1 MKASAFSYHDPR
13 SLDALYGLLGS
24 LENCRLLAGGQSLM
38 PMLNMRYAFPDHVI
52 DINRIEGLDEIRLT
66 DKGLFIG
73 AMARQA
79 RIKEHPLVASHAPV
93 LAEALHW
100 VGHVQTRSRGTI
112 GGSLCHLDPAAEQ
125 PCIAALYD
133 AVLHVGGPRG
143 VRDIAFSDW
152 VVAYM
157 TPALEPDEILL
168 GLTLPPFAPAQGTG
182 RIGHGFHEFARRHG
196 DYAIVAA
203 AALVALDPDHKITR
217 AAISLAGVDVK
228 PCRLQTAEAM
238 LLGHKADPQLVLT
251 AAQEAQKITMMDDA
265 QISADYRQR
274 LAVAMVKRALNDA
287 VARAMGGHHG

>member
-13 SLDALYGLLGS
+13 SLSALYGLLGS
-24 LENCRLLAGGQSLM
+24 LENCRVLAGGQSLM

-52 DINRIEGLDEIRLT
+52 DINRIEGLDDIRLT
-66 DKGLFIG
+66 EKGLYIG
-73 AMARQA
+73 AMVRQA
-79 RIKEHPLVASHAPV
+79 RLKEHPLIATHTPV
-93 LAEALHW
+93 LAKALHW

-143 VRDIAFSDW
+143 TRDVAFKDW

-168 GLTLPPFAPAQGTG
+168 GLTLPPFAAGQTQAKTG
-182 RIGHGFHEFARRHG
+182 CGFHEFARRHG

-203 AALVALDPDHKITR
+203 AVLLALDPNHKITR

-228 PCRLQTAEAM
+228 PCRLHGAEQILVGQTADAN
-238 LLGHKADPQLVLT
+238 LFAN
-251 AAQEAQKITMMDDA
+251 AANEAQKLDMMDDA
-265 QISADYRQR
+265 HISADYRQR

-287 VARAMGGHHG
+287 MADAMGGHHG

>member
-13 SLDALYGLLGS
+13 SLNALYDLLGS
-24 LENCRLLAGGQSLM
+24 LENCRVLAGGQSLM

-66 DKGLFIG
+66 EKGLYIG
-73 AMARQA
+73 AMVRQA
-79 RIKEHPLVASHAPV
+79 RLQVDPLVATHAPV
-93 LAEALHW
+93 LAAALHC
-100 VGHVQTRSRGTI
+100 VGHVQTRSRVTI

-143 VRDIAFSDW
+143 PRDIDFKDW

-168 GLTLPPFAPAQGTG
+168 GLTLPLFAAGEAQTRTG
-182 RIGHGFHEFARRHG
+182 YGFHEFARRHG

-203 AALVALDPDHKITR
+203 AVLLALDAGNKITK
-217 AAISLAGVDVK
+217 ASISLAGVDVK
-228 PCRLQTAEAM
+228 PCRLYVAEQMLVGQTADPKLLADVANEA
-238 LLGHKADPQLVLT
+238 K
-251 AAQEAQKITMMDDA
+251 KIDMMDDA
-265 QISADYRQR
+265 HISSDYRKR

-287 VARAMGGHHG
+287 MVQAMGGHHG